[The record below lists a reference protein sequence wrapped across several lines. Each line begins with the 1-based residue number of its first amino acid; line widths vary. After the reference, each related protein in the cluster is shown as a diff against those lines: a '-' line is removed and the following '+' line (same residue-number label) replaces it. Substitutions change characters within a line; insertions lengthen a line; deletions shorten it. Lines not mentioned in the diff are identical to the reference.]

1 MKNNFLSKVII
12 LASGAAGAQAISLIV
27 MPLVTRIYTPVAIGE
42 LSLFTT
48 IIALFFIFVSLGLT
62 PAIIVVDDLQEAKN
76 ICSFIFFVSCFLMVL
91 LMLLIL
97 IAGFFIESDIFT
109 FIVNNFLIIT
119 FATITLVLFNIYK
132 QYAIRNQKFKK
143 ISKSILVQSLANNF
157 LKLGLGL
164 LFPFSKTLLLSY
176 IASYIVNCLLIREK
190 VIGFLRY
197 KDFGYIFY
205 KNIDYPKFRMPQMF
219 INSLSEA
226 LPIIYLT
233 QFYGLKA
240 VGIYSL
246 SRLTLG
252 APIMILGQSI
262 SDIFI
267 SRFARVR
274 NKKEYLKVTLFLV
287 FLGCLISIFINLF
300 GERVYGFVFG
310 DNWALSGTYAA
321 WISFWMLSYLSSRPA
336 VSVVAVLNFQRGF
349 LIFEIF
355 SVTLKII
362 SLYLGYFFFKDALMS
377 IIFFSLI
384 SMILYLFLSFL
395 IYRKI

>member
-12 LASGAAGAQAISLIV
+12 LASGTAGAQAISLIV
-27 MPLVTRIYTPVAIGE
+27 MPLVTRIYTPIAIGE

-97 IAGFFIESDIFT
+97 IVGFFIKSDIIL
-109 FIVNNFLIIT
+109 FIENNFLIII

-132 QYAIRNQKFKK
+132 QYAIRHQKFKK
-143 ISKSILVQSLANNF
+143 ISKSILLQSLANNL
-157 LKLGLGL
+157 LKLGVGL
-164 LFPFSKTLLLSY
+164 LYPFSKTLLLSY
-176 IASYIVNCLLIREK
+176 IISYIVNCLLVREK
-190 VIGFLRY
+190 VIGFLKH
-197 KDFGYIFY
+197 KDLSYIFEKY
-205 KNIDYPKFRMPQMF
+205 IDYPKFRMPQMF

-267 SRFARVR
+267 SRFARVK
-274 NKKEYLKVTLFLV
+274 NKKEYLKVTFFLLV
-287 FLGCLISIFINLF
+287 IGCFISIFTNIF
-300 GERVYGFVFG
+300 GERIYSFIFG
-310 DNWALSGTYAA
+310 DSWALSGIYAA

-336 VSVVAVLNFQRGF
+336 VSAVAVLNFQRSF

-355 SVTLKII
+355 SIILKII
-362 SLYLGYFFFKDALMS
+362 SLYLGYFFFMNALIS
-377 IIFFSLI
+377 IIFFSLT
-384 SMILYLFLSFL
+384 SMILYLSLSFL